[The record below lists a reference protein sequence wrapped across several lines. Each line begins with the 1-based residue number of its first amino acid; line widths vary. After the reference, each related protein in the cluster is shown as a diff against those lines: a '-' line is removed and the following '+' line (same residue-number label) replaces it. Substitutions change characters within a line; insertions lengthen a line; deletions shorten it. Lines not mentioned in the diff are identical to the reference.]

1 MRTTY
6 FASILSIT
14 LFTVTALFFSRSSL
28 AANGDIEAFIAKV
41 RTVSY
46 DCPDASLLSEL
57 DATLAKESLTGNQ
70 RFALSTARTHFLICS
85 GKHEE
90 ALKTLLES
98 IEQPNIDTTSY
109 AFASA
114 IYQIGFIYDTKEN
127 PARCQFYE
135 RAKSLSSPV
144 KHSDIFTSASLA
156 IITYC
161 SETDSTAERLGKM
174 FNVLDRYSDK
184 GSPGEL
190 AHIRNS
196 IGLVYGSLGQHA
208 LAAEQYI
215 IAHELGLQVYK
226 GSNKVSILISAIV
239 SLAASGQTD
248 EAYKRIIE
256 LGQLNQEIGNSY
268 TNFLYQY
275 SLQLY
280 YRKQRDFN
288 KLSYY
293 LPQFK
298 NALSEVSNSFY
309 QSLYEWHATELC
321 LFKNDIPCVE
331 NYLNSMKENESIIPP
346 KFRENLDYLSFNL
359 SLYIALNDLEGAK
372 VALAAYTK
380 LVNEKQKNNQSSAK
394 ILGAANLYNKI
405 HDLEFEIER
414 TERLRKN
421 TLFVAIAIV
430 LLLIAGLGFYLRK
443 RHLAAKSIDPATQLL
458 NAQTSISRI
467 NKLDTPEDGRA
478 IAIAIFDLSNFRELN
493 RKIGSTKSD
502 YVLREIAKTLQHV
515 VRGSDILGRFG
526 PEQFIL
532 CLHNIDEISARTF
545 LERVQTALDN
555 TFEEE
560 LSTGDIK
567 VQSNM
572 SIFITSEK
580 LSNLNDI
587 LDEML
592 MSFNISNR

>member
-1 MRTTY
+1 
-6 FASILSIT
+6 
-14 LFTVTALFFSRSSL
+14 
-28 AANGDIEAFIAKV
+28 
-41 RTVSY
+41 
-46 DCPDASLLSEL
+46 
-57 DATLAKESLTGNQ
+57 
-70 RFALSTARTHFLICS
+70 
-85 GKHEE
+85 
-90 ALKTLLES
+90 
-98 IEQPNIDTTSY
+98 
-109 AFASA
+109 
-114 IYQIGFIYDTKEN
+114 
-127 PARCQFYE
+127 
-135 RAKSLSSPV
+135 
-144 KHSDIFTSASLA
+144 
-156 IITYC
+156 
-161 SETDSTAERLGKM
+161 M

-248 EAYKRIIE
+248 EAYKRILE

-560 LSTGDIK
+560 LSTGDVK

>member
-6 FASILSIT
+6 PASVIPLL
-14 LFTVTALFFSRSSL
+14 LFIIVAIFFSRFSL
-28 AANGDIEAFIAKV
+28 ATGNGIHAIIEKV
-41 RTVSY
+41 RAVSY

-57 DATLAKESLTGNQ
+57 DATLAKASLTNQQ
-70 RFALSTARTHFLICS
+70 RFALSTARSHFLICS

-90 ALKTLLES
+90 AQKTLLE
-98 IEQPNIDTTSY
+98 NIDQPYIDKTSY

-135 RAKSLSSPV
+135 QAKSLSSPV

-174 FNVLDRYSDK
+174 FNVLERYSDE

-215 IAHELGLQVYK
+215 KAHELGLQVYK

-239 SLAASGQTD
+239 SLASSGQTD

-280 YRKQRDFN
+280 YRKQKDYNR
-288 KLSYY
+288 LAYY

-298 NALSEVSNSFY
+298 EALSAVSNSYY

-331 NYLNSMKENESIIPP
+331 NYLNSMRENDSIIPP
-346 KFRENLDYLSFNL
+346 KFRKNLDYLSFHL
-359 SLYIALNDLEGAK
+359 SMFILLDDLEGAK
-372 VALAAYTK
+372 PALASYTK
-380 LVNEKQKNNQSSAK
+380 LVNDKQKANQSSAK

-405 HDLEFEIER
+405 YDLEFEIER

-421 TLFVAIAIV
+421 TLFAATALV
-430 LLLIAGLGFYLRK
+430 LLLIAGLGFYLHK
-443 RHLAAKSIDPATQLL
+443 RHLAAKAIDPATQLL

-532 CLHNIDEISARTF
+532 CLHNIDEVSARTF

-580 LSNLNDI
+580 LSNLSDI
-587 LDEML
+587 LDDMI